1 MRTFSRNITLPLVM
15 LLTLSACETDVEFR
29 GEYVEPQMV
38 VYSVVTAE
46 EPIKVFVSRSS
57 FVLDDE
63 IHPEVHDAEVE
74 VWVNG
79 TLAERLVEVEE
90 EDPQGTGIQHYY
102 TGETLCHSGDR
113 VEIRVA
119 SSGFE
124 GTASGETTIPAEPM
138 LGGLRATITTIS
150 EDEVFAEGTLYCPLS
165 DPADQTN
172 YYWLRG
178 MISDI
183 DRPAINWVRYTDVV
197 FGGGAP
203 EGILGEIM
211 GEEYR
216 EYVLFD
222 DSLIGGKT
230 DYPLAMEWDH
240 NLSDLDHSLYR
251 VECWQVDE
259 NLYKYFLSLE
269 LSADGAMFAE
279 PVQVHNNISGG
290 IGLVASRSATATREL
305 LCHETEK

>member
-1 MRTFSRNITLPLVM
+1 MRTFLRNITLPLVA
-15 LLTLSACETDVEFR
+15 LLALAACETDVEFR

-46 EPIKVFVSRSS
+46 EPVKVFVSRSS
-57 FVLDDE
+57 FVLEDE
-63 IHPEVHDAEVE
+63 NHSDVRGAEVE

-79 TLAERLVEVEE
+79 SLAEHLVEVEE
-90 EDPQGTGIQHYY
+90 EDHRGTGLQHYY
-102 TGETLCHSGDR
+102 TGETICHSGDR

-124 GTASGETTIPAEPM
+124 GAASGETTIPAEPT
-138 LGGLRATITTIS
+138 LGGLRATIES
-150 EDEVFAEGTLYCPLS
+150 VEEGGFAEGSLYCEFS

-183 DRPAINWVRYTDVV
+183 DHPSIDWVRYTDIV
-197 FGGGAP
+197 FDSGAP
-203 EGILGEIM
+203 EGILGEIV

-216 EYVLFD
+216 EYILFD
-222 DSLIGGKT
+222 DALIGGKT
-230 DYPLAMEWDH
+230 DYPLTMEWDH
-240 NLSDLDHSLYR
+240 NLSYLDHSLFR

-279 PVQVHNNISGG
+279 PVQVHSNISGG
-290 IGLVASRSATATREL
+290 IGLVASRSAVATREL
-305 LCHETEK
+305 LCHEAQ